1 MLYIRGYAGTTV
13 PFLWTPASDFI
24 EEALKSFINTP
35 RNLDN
40 NPVYTS
46 VEIGE
51 HEHEGGVEGEYFN
64 SEIIYGPHGIY
75 YLRCDGDQY
84 QLRYM

>member
-1 MLYIRGYAGTTV
+1 MLYIRGYAGTIV

-51 HEHEGGVEGEYFN
+51 HEGGVEGEYFN